1 MSGALSVDR
10 LHQLRQQF
18 FEDEKN
24 RLAMN
29 VCTRSDPIEA
39 CLTRKCLEERIH
51 IFNCKVEPEVKP
63 VTNQKRSGRCWVFAC
78 LNTIRQP
85 FVKQFNLEDFEFSQ
99 AYLFYCDK
107 IERVNHFLHN
117 MVLTARRGDQIDS
130 RTVSFLLND
139 PVNDGGQWDMLVNL
153 VTKYGLM
160 PKKCF
165 PETFSCESSIR
176 LNSMLKT
183 KLREFTRTLR
193 LEMEDGKTDEQLEI
207 TISEMMESLYRVIG
221 ICLGIPPKTFVWQYT
236 DKSKQV
242 HSMGPITPLDFYN
255 EHVKPLFNVEDK
267 ICLISDPRPN
277 NPYGR
282 TYSIDCLGNMVG
294 GRRMIYNNQPIDT
307 LITYARTSIQQN
319 EAVWFGCEV
328 GKRNVAKQGYLDL
341 EAHDYKLVFG
351 TDVQVGLDKAS
362 RLIYGDSVM
371 THAMMLTG
379 CHIEDDGGVSR
390 WRVENSWGEDRGDK
404 GYILMT
410 TQWFKEF
417 VFEIVVDK
425 KFVSEEVLRVH
436 SMDPVVLPAWD
447 PLGALAL

>member
-1 MSGALSVDR
+1 MSGELSIDR
-10 LHQLRQQF
+10 LDQLRQQF
-18 FEDEKN
+18 FNEDKN

-130 RTVSFLLND
+130 RTVSFLIND